1 MNRNTGRRS
10 RREQQKRVSRKLMIA
25 FAVVLLIGVIAQIT
39 MIARLSGQNKAV
51 RAVEKE
57 IRQLSAEADNLN
69 LALNQLGDLERVE
82 RQAEKLGMVTP
93 GEGQI
98 RVVNLPDAVD
108 STSAQSAGN
117 TSAEEIRE

>member
-1 MNRNTGRRS
+1 MNRNTGKRS

-25 FAVVLLIGVIAQIT
+25 FAVLLLLGAIAQIT

-98 RVVNLPDAVD
+98 RVVNLPDAVGN
-108 STSAQSAGN
+108 TSAQSAGN

>member
-69 LALNQLGDLERVE
+69 LALNQLGNLDRVE

>member
-69 LALNQLGDLERVE
+69 LALNQLGNLERVE

-108 STSAQSAGN
+108 NTSAQSAGN
-117 TSAEEIRE
+117 TSAEESRE

>member
-1 MNRNTGRRS
+1 MNRNTGKRS

-25 FAVVLLIGVIAQIT
+25 FAVLLLLGAIAQIT

-98 RVVNLPDAVD
+98 RVVNLPDAVGN
-108 STSAQSAGN
+108 TSAQSAGN
-117 TSAEEIRE
+117 TSAEEMKE